1 MPNYVPSLGACLSLR
16 RSLADN
22 AGHSNPP
29 CQAIRLQG
37 VHLGTN
43 PRGRDGARPK
53 RDRAFVAAPA
63 GVRHVFDRSAL
74 RRRLRARQGL
84 ACHGFRR
91 LAFQPRRRSRGRP
104 RRARRRVHPPRV
116 SAAQRLSGPPRR
128 HEPFAVRQLLGY
140 LRGQGLC
147 AAAPAVAVP
156 ADALVASFEQFLL
169 RERGLAATT
178 IGYYRTVTRDFLV
191 HRFGN
196 DSVDLGA
203 ICATDIIGFV
213 QRQARRI
220 RPSALKQ
227 VVAAL
232 RAFLR
237 YAEYRGE
244 IGASLIGAVPAVAV
258 WTTTP
263 PLPKAISAEHAR
275 LAIASCD
282 QRTGVGRR
290 DRAILLLLARLGL
303 RGGEVITLLL
313 EDVDWDA
320 GRLCVRGKNGH
331 QCLMPLPVD
340 VGEAIAAY
348 LQNGRP
354 ACADRHLFLRSRAP
368 LRGLMQGSDGVGSIV
383 RNACERAGVDAP
395 HKGSHQF
402 RHALADRML
411 QGGASLPEIGELLR
425 HRSPQT
431 TSIYAKVD
439 IDALRAWRC
448 RGRGVRHEHAAAS
461 PARLSPCA
469 ATWASSCRRPAWCFA
484 FRRPS

>member
-1 MPNYVPSLGACLSLR
+1 MEPTLEGAMALARSATGPLSPHLPAYVTSLIDQRYAVVCVRVKVRHAAAFDAWLLSHGVNLEEVRDAHVDEFIR
-16 RSLADN
+16 RVYRPRSD
-22 AGHSNPP
+22 
-29 CQAIRLQG
+29 CQA
-37 VHLGTN
+37 
-43 PRGRDGARPK
+43 
-53 RDRAFVAAPA
+53 
-63 GVRHVFDRSAL
+63 
-74 RRRLRARQGL
+74 
-84 ACHGFRR
+84 
-91 LAFQPRRRSRGRP
+91 
-104 RRARRRVHPPRV
+104 
-116 SAAQRLSGPPRR
+116 PPRR

-147 AAAPAVAVP
+147 AAAPAIAVP
-156 ADALVASFEQFLL
+156 ADAMAANFEEFLQ
-169 RERGLAATT
+169 RERGLAAATS
-178 IGYYRTVTRDFLV
+178 GYYRTISRNFLV

-196 DSVDLGA
+196 DRVNLGA
-203 ICATDIIGFV
+203 MCATDIIGFV
-213 QRQARRI
+213 RHQARRL
-220 RPSALKQ
+220 RPRALKR
-227 VVAAL
+227 VVTAL

-244 IGASLIGAVPAVAV
+244 IGASLTAAVPAVAV

-263 PLPKAISAEHAR
+263 PLPRAISAEHAR

-282 QRTGVGRR
+282 QGTGVGRR

-313 EDVDWDA
+313 EDIDWDA

-368 LRGLMQGSDGVGSIV
+368 LRGLMHGSDGVGSLV
-383 RNACERAGVDAP
+383 RNALERAGVDAP

-402 RHALADRML
+402 RHALAVRML
-411 QGGASLPEIGELLR
+411 RGGASLPEIGEFLR
-425 HRSPQT
+425 HRSPLS

-439 IDALRAWRC
+439 IVALRALALPWP
-448 RGRGVRHEHAAAS
+448 GSAS
-461 PARLSPCA
+461 
-469 ATWASSCRRPAWCFA
+469 
-484 FRRPS
+484 